1 MGLKEDYEAGATYL
15 IGENI
20 KKYEENHE
28 VLNHN
33 TNFKIKKMKAGRLL
47 FSVVPLACSFRAFA
61 FSPHSNNPS
70 IKKFALSLSNNKLN
84 FPVRLYVNHILSNM
98 VLSL

>member
-28 VLNHN
+28 VLNRN

-47 FSVVPLACSFRAFA
+47 FSVVPLACSFMAFA
-61 FSPHSNNPS
+61 FSLILIILPLRNLPYR
-70 IKKFALSLSNNKLN
+70 FLVTSLIFQLD
-84 FPVRLYVNHILSNM
+84 FM
-98 VLSL
+98 